1 MKFSVS
7 DLAFGGFNKALLKNL
22 PGKYDIEFFYEFGTD
37 HYWDCVLIGW
47 QENDGVKRNFSI
59 HGPCVA
65 VNLADPND
73 TAYLNMYEKTFA
85 YAAKINAGFVVVHSN
100 EAWNFGC
107 TKEEAQQLVLGRI
120 EEVLALAEKYGVTAA
135 LENVGLRTTGTL
147 LFEYEEYLG
156 LFKHFPNAAAL
167 LDTGHAHVNG
177 WKLSDV
183 LRDLN
188 KKLVGVHIHDNDSTA
203 DSHLPVGCGSI
214 DWNDYFAALKEYAPQ
229 AVQVCEY
236 AAINQ
241 YAMVTESL
249 AKLEDA
255 VKN

>member
-7 DLAFGGFNKALLKNL
+7 DLPFGSFSKAFLKDL
-22 PGKYDIEFFYEFGTD
+22 PMQYDIEIFYEFGTD
-37 HYWDCVLIGW
+37 HYWDYVLKDLK
-47 QENDGVKRNFSI
+47 EKDGVSRRFSI

-73 TAYLNMYEKTFA
+73 TAYLDVYEKTFV
-85 YAAKINAGFVVVHSN
+85 IHSN
-100 EAWNFGC
+100 EAWHFAGE
-107 TKEEAQQLVLGRI
+107 KLAVQELVCSRI
-120 EEVLALAEKYGVTAA
+120 EKLLQLAGKYGVTVA

-156 LFKHFPNAAAL
+156 LFKRFPNAAAL

-188 KKLVGVHIHDNDSTA
+188 NKLVGVHVHDNDGTA
-203 DSHLPVGCGSI
+203 DAHLPVGCGNI

-249 AKLEDA
+249 AKLEEA
-255 VKN
+255 VK

>member
-7 DLAFGGFNKALLKNL
+7 DLPFGSFSKAFLKAL
-22 PGKYDIEFFYEFGTD
+22 PMQYDIEIFYEFGTD
-37 HYWDCVLIGW
+37 HYWDYVLKDLKTR
-47 QENDGVKRNFSI
+47 DGAERRFSI

-73 TAYLNMYEKTFA
+73 TAYLEVYEKTFA
-85 YAAKINAGFVVVHSN
+85 YAAKINAAFVVVHSN
-100 EAWNFGC
+100 EAWRMAGE
-107 TKEEAQQLVLGRI
+107 KLAVQELVCGRI
-120 EEVLALAEKYGVTAA
+120 EKLLQLAEKYGVTVA

-147 LFEYEEYLG
+147 LFEYDEYLG
-156 LFKHFPNAAAL
+156 LFKRFPNAAAL

-188 KKLVGVHIHDNDSTA
+188 NKLVGVHIHDNDGTA
-203 DSHLPVGCGSI
+203 DSHLPVGCGNI
-214 DWNDYFAALKEYAPQ
+214 DWNDYFT
-229 AVQVCEY
+229 
-236 AAINQ
+236 AINQ

-249 AKLEDA
+249 AKLEEA
-255 VKN
+255 VK

>member
-7 DLAFGGFNKALLKNL
+7 DLPFGSFSKAFLKDL
-22 PGKYDIEFFYEFGTD
+22 PMQYDIEIFYEFGTD
-37 HYWDCVLIGW
+37 HYWDYVLKDLK
-47 QENDGVKRNFSI
+47 EKDGVSRRFSI

-73 TAYLNMYEKTFA
+73 TAYLDVYDKTFA
-85 YAAKINAGFVVVHSN
+85 YAQKINAEFVVVHSN
-100 EAWNFGC
+100 EAWRMGGE
-107 TKEEAQQLVLGRI
+107 KLAVQELVYGRI
-120 EEVLALAEKYGVTAA
+120 EKLLQLAGKYGVTVA

-156 LFKHFPNAAAL
+156 LFKRFPNAAAL

-188 KKLVGVHIHDNDSTA
+188 KKLVGVHIHDNDGTA
-203 DSHLPVGCGSI
+203 DAHLPVGCGNI
-214 DWNDYFAALKEYAPQ
+214 DWNDYFTALKEYAPQ

-249 AKLEDA
+249 AKLEEA
-255 VKN
+255 VK

>member
-7 DLAFGGFNKALLKNL
+7 DLPFGSFSKAFLKAL
-22 PGKYDIEFFYEFGTD
+22 PMQYDIEIFYEFGTD
-37 HYWDCVLIGW
+37 HYWDYVLKDLK
-47 QENDGVKRNFSI
+47 EKDGVSRRFSI

-73 TAYLNMYEKTFA
+73 TAYLEVYEKTFA
-85 YAAKINAGFVVVHSN
+85 YAAKINAAFVVVHSN
-100 EAWNFGC
+100 EAWRMGGE
-107 TKEEAQQLVLGRI
+107 KLAVQELVYGRI
-120 EEVLALAEKYGVTAA
+120 EKLLQLAGKYGVTVA

-156 LFKHFPNAAAL
+156 LFKRFPNAAAL

-188 KKLVGVHIHDNDSTA
+188 KKLVGVHIHDNDGTA
-203 DSHLPVGCGSI
+203 DAHLPVGCGNI

-249 AKLEDA
+249 AKLEEA
-255 VKN
+255 VK